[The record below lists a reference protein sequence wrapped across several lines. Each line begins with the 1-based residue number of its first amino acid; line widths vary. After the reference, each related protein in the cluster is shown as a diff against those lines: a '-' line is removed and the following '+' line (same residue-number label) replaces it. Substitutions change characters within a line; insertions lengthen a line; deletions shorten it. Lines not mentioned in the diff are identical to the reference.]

1 MSMPNAGLLELTS
14 VFPEVSSQA
23 ATKGDIRMDLRF
35 TEEQDMM
42 RKMVQDFAQKEITPN
57 IEKMEQGEF
66 PREILKKMGELGLMG
81 IPIPVEYGGSGM
93 DFTSYIIAIQELSK
107 VSATIGV
114 ILSVHTSVGTN
125 PILYFGT
132 EAQKQ
137 KYVQK
142 LAAGEYL
149 GAFCL
154 TEPSSGSDAA
164 SLKSKAVLDGEH
176 YVINGSK
183 VFITNGGE
191 ADVYIV
197 FAKTNPA
204 AGAKGITAFIVEKGT
219 PGLVIGKDE
228 HKLGLH
234 GSRTV
239 QLTFEDMRV
248 SKENRLGEEGE
259 GFKIAMANLDVG
271 RIGIAAQALGIA
283 EAAYEAAVQYAKAR
297 QQFGRPIAT
306 HQGVGFKL
314 ADMATNI
321 EAAKLL
327 IYQAADLRVKG
338 LNAGKEAAMAKLFA
352 SKTAVEVTT
361 EAIQVFGGYG
371 YTKDYP
377 VERYFRD
384 AKVTEIYEGTSEIQ
398 RIVIS
403 KRL

>member
-1 MSMPNAGLLELTS
+1 MN
-14 VFPEVSSQA
+14 
-23 ATKGDIRMDLRF
+23 LRF
-35 TEEQDMM
+35 TEEQEMM
-42 RKMVQDFAQKEITPN
+42 RKMVRDFAEKEIAPFV
-57 IEKMEQGEF
+57 ESMEQGEF
-66 PREILKKMGELGLMG
+66 PREILKKMGQLGLMG
-81 IPIPVEYGGSGM
+81 IPVPVKYGGAEM
-93 DFTSYIIAIQELSK
+93 DFVSYIIAINELSK

-132 EAQKQ
+132 EEQKQ
-137 KYVQK
+137 KYIPK

-154 TEPSSGSDAA
+154 TEPSAGSDAA
-164 SLKSKAVLDGEH
+164 SLKSKAIKDGDH

-197 FAKTNPA
+197 FASTDPSQ
-204 AGAKGITAFIVEKGT
+204 GSKGISAFIVEKET

-228 HKLGLH
+228 KKMGLH

-239 QLTFEDMRV
+239 QLSFEDMRV
-248 SKENRLGEEGE
+248 PAENLLGKEGE

-283 EAAYEAAVQYAKAR
+283 EAALEAAVDYAKER
-297 QQFGRPIAT
+297 VQFGKPIAQM
-306 HQGVGFKL
+306 QGVGFKI
-314 ADMATNI
+314 ADMATAV

-327 IYQAADLRVKG
+327 IYRAADLRQKG
-338 LNAGKEAAMAKLFA
+338 LKCSKEASIAKLFA
-352 SKTAVEVTT
+352 SRTAVEVTT

-371 YTKDYP
+371 YTEEYP

-384 AKVTEIYEGTSEIQ
+384 AKITEIYEGTSEIQ

-403 KRL
+403 KQL